1 MDSRYPSLPRQKPAR
16 VYGPDPIK
24 MRVPTF
30 AVALMLLNAN
40 LGVAAPTVDPLTQ
53 AAPTLANRPADRV
66 PRDGEYII
74 VIGGVSL
81 MAWEKFKAEPHDN
94 WWANFVRAGRI
105 RTQQIRAVAPDL
117 PVTWFVYKPS
127 YIARSKPEGRDLIPF
142 IDSVGDTYNCKIV
155 YFNRTQ
161 ELLDYMN
168 NGTAERPRSQ
178 VKIAAWEFFGHSN
191 KACLMFDYSN
201 NLDSGSKCWL
211 HEKELTQIRRGVF
224 TRNAFV
230 KSWGCY
236 SGEMFVKSWYKATGT
251 RMWGAIGKTQYM
263 TEELPT
269 LVKVGA
275 RWVR

>member
-1 MDSRYPSLPRQKPAR
+1 MHRFVAVFLSLLS
-16 VYGPDPIK
+16 
-24 MRVPTF
+24 F
-30 AVALMLLNAN
+30 APFF
-40 LGVAAPTVDPLTQ
+40 GRAAEDPLTQ
-53 AAPTLANRPADRV
+53 AAPEISNRPAD
-66 PRDGEYII
+66 PIPTSGEYLI

-81 MAWEKFKAEPHDN
+81 KLWEKYKANPHDN

-127 YIARSKPEGRDLIPF
+127 YVARSKPEGRDLIPF
-142 IDSVGDTYNCKIV
+142 IDSVAEAFHFKIV
-155 YFNRTQ
+155 YFSKTQ

-168 NGTAERPRSQ
+168 KGTAERPRSQ
-178 VKIAAWEFFGHSN
+178 VKLCGWEFFGHSN

-211 HEKELTQIRRGVF
+211 HEKELGQIQRGIF
-224 TRNAFV
+224 TRDVFC
-230 KSWGCY
+230 KTWGCY
-236 SGEMFVKSWYKATGT
+236 CGELWVKSWYKATGT
-251 RMWGAIGKTQYM
+251 RIWGAIGKTQYM
-263 TEELPT
+263 TDELPT